1 MQSRHSRRTEHR
13 RLAIEGAGQQRTTA
27 GIAVEGRF
35 GHHRI
40 STLKEGFMGTFSIW
54 HWLIVLIVVLVM
66 FGGKGKISQIMGD
79 VGNGLKAFKKSLRD
93 DDRNDDVVAEPKAL
107 RASSDPTV
115 AEAVRERDHAAK
127 S

>member
-1 MQSRHSRRTEHR
+1 M
-13 RLAIEGAGQQRTTA
+13 TA
-27 GIAVEGRF
+27 SIAVEGRF

-40 STLKEGFMGTFSIW
+40 PTLKERFMGTFSIW

-79 VGNGLKAFKKSLRD
+79 IGNGLKVFKKSLRD
-93 DDRNDDVVAEPKAL
+93 DDKNDEVAAEPKAL
-107 RASSDPTV
+107 RIHSDPTV
-115 AEAVRERDHAAK
+115 AEAVRERDQAAK